1 MKKRGNAM
9 PVGKEL
15 GKYKGT
21 FTSVRVCER
30 SGEEQIVEGSYTGK
44 VSGDLSGTAVGTM
57 RFSGSN
63 ERGTLTDLGSGFL
76 DSGDVT
82 PYNAHGVYWAS
93 SQGSWETRAAAI
105 MGDQTLVVEG
115 QITMSD
121 GVFSLKGKVFQLT

>member
-1 MKKRGNAM
+1 M

-15 GKYKGT
+15 GNYKGT
-21 FTSVRVCER
+21 FSSIRVCER
-30 SGEEQIVEGSYTGK
+30 TGEEQIVEGSYTAK
-44 VSGDLSGTAVGTM
+44 ISGELSGTAVGTM
-57 RFSGSN
+57 RFTGSN

-82 PYNAHGVYWAS
+82 QYKGQGVYWAS
-93 SQGSWETRAAAI
+93 SQGNWETRAAVM

-121 GVFSLKGKVFQLT
+121 GVFSLNGTVSELT